1 MKPLLALAYLLLSA
15 VAWAEPVAITFDD
28 LPLNGPLAPGMTRA
42 SIVKDTLAVLKKHRV
57 AETYGFINAGK
68 LEGDGDGAQALRLWV
83 AGGQRVGNHT
93 YAHTDLTRN
102 TIEIFQQDIRQNE
115 PALALL
121 EPTDAWRW
129 FRYPFLH
136 EGDTL
141 DKRRAVRAFLRD
153 RGYRI
158 AQVTLDWEDYLW
170 NGAYARCAAKADAA
184 AIEWLRSSY
193 LTAAAHYL
201 DADREMA
208 KTVFGRE
215 INHVL
220 LLHLGAFSST
230 ILPDLFD
237 LLRQKGFTF
246 VTLDEAQRDAIYA
259 TDPDAPSPRGG
270 TLLEQWLDARKLPYP
285 QVTKKPRE
293 ELAAICQSGE
303 SPRTSSSGR

>member
-1 MKPLLALAYLLLSA
+1 MKSLLALACLLLSA
-15 VAWAEPVAITFDD
+15 LVRAEPVAITFDD

-42 SIVKDTLAVLKKHRV
+42 GIVKDVLAVLKKHRV
-57 AETYGFINAGK
+57 PEVYGFINAGK
-68 LEGDGDGAQALRLWV
+68 LEGDTDGAEALRLWV

-93 YAHTDLTRN
+93 YTHTDLTRN
-102 TIEIFQQDIRQNE
+102 PIEVFQQDIRQNE

-129 FRYPFLH
+129 FRYPYLH
-136 EGDTL
+136 EGDAL
-141 DKRRAVRAFLRD
+141 DKRRAIRAYLQQ

-158 AQVTLDWEDYLW
+158 AQVTLDYEDYLW
-170 NGAYARCAAKADAA
+170 NGAYARCLAKGDAE
-184 AIEWLRSSY
+184 AIKWLRSSY
-193 LTAAAHYL
+193 LTAAARYF

-215 INHVL
+215 ISHVL
-220 LLHLGAFSST
+220 LLHLGAFSGT
-230 ILPDLFD
+230 ILPDLFE

-259 TDPDAPSPRGG
+259 SDPDAPSPRGG

-285 QVTKKPRE
+285 HVMKKPRK
-293 ELAAICQSGE
+293 ELATICQSE
-303 SPRTSSSGR
+303 

>member
-1 MKPLLALAYLLLSA
+1 VKSLLALSCVLLA
-15 VAWAEPVAITFDD
+15 AFARAEPVAITFDD

-42 SIVKDTLAVLKKHRV
+42 GIVKDVLAVLREHRIPEV
-57 AETYGFINAGK
+57 YGFINAGK
-68 LEGDGDGAQALRLWV
+68 LEGDVDGAEALRLWV

-93 YAHTDLTRN
+93 YLHTDLTR
-102 TIEIFQQDIRQNE
+102 TTLEPFQQDIRQNE

-141 DKRRAVRAFLRD
+141 DKRRAIRAYLQGRS
-153 RGYRI
+153 YRI
-158 AQVTLDWEDYLW
+158 AQVTLDYEDYLW
-170 NGAYARCAAKADAA
+170 NGAYARCAAKGDSK
-184 AIEWLRSSY
+184 AIEQLRSSY
-193 LTAAAHYL
+193 LSVAAQYL

-246 VTLDEAQRDAIYA
+246 VTLDEAQRDAIY
-259 TDPDAPSPRGG
+259 TSDPDAPSPRGG

-285 QVTKKPRE
+285 QVMKKPRE
-293 ELAAICQSGE
+293 ELAAICQSSE
-303 SPRTSSSGR
+303 PSRSGR

>member
-1 MKPLLALAYLLLSA
+1 MKSLLVLSCILLGA
-15 VAWAEPVAITFDD
+15 CARAEPVAITFDD

-42 SIVKDTLAVLKKHRV
+42 GIVKDVLAVLKEHRV
-57 AETYGFINAGK
+57 PEVYGFINAGK
-68 LEGDGDGAQALRLWV
+68 LEGDVDGAEALRLWV

-93 YAHTDLTRN
+93 YAHTDLTRS
-102 TIEIFQQDIRQNE
+102 TIELFQQDIRQNE
-115 PALALL
+115 PALGLL

-141 DKRRAVRAFLRD
+141 DKRRAIRAYLQGRS
-153 RGYRI
+153 YRI

-170 NGAYARCAAKADAA
+170 NGAYARCAAEGDAK
-184 AIEWLRSSY
+184 AIEHLRSSY
-193 LTAAAHYL
+193 LSVAAQYL
-201 DADREMA
+201 DADRAMA

-246 VTLDEAQRDAIYA
+246 VTLDEAQRDEIYA
-259 TDPDAPSPRGG
+259 SDPDAPSPRGG

-285 QVTKKPRE
+285 PVMKKPRE
-293 ELAAICQSGE
+293 ELTAICQSSE
-303 SPRTSSSGR
+303 QSRSGR